1 MKAFAAVVYVCLAS
15 VTGFALFHITYKV
28 EQLEAQLSQLN
39 KEILLEQNTVHVLKA
54 EWSFLSRPE
63 RIDELSRKMLPGLHP
78 LQTRQIGDLDSLPTR
93 DIDFGGVGGVQQ
105 SAAPLAPYRP
115 VSARSGSARTASA
128 RSVSPQATE

>member
-1 MKAFAAVVYVCLAS
+1 MKAFAAAVYICLAS
-15 VTGFALFHITYKV
+15 VAGFALFHITYKV

-93 DIDFGGVGGVQQ
+93 DIDFGGVGSVQQ